1 MSKRVVLTGVGIFT
15 GNGNGK
21 EEYYQ
26 SLKEGKVGY
35 GPVTL
40 FDPSQFSVNIGAE
53 VKDFDAKQ
61 YFGPKGLRLLDRSTR
76 LLVAASKLA
85 IADSKFTITDEN
97 TDDVGVAVGTT
108 LGSLK
113 SIAEFDEVTLK
124 EGPRYV
130 NPGLFPNTVINSP
143 ASQVSIWNNIQ
154 GFNTTLSTGFTSSLD
169 AMSYA
174 NDFIQMDRAKVIYAG
189 SVEEMCFHTYY
200 GFYSLKFLSG
210 SKEGTSF
217 INCPFD
223 KRRNGITFGE
233 GACLVA
239 MEEHEHALKR
249 NATIQAEILGFGY
262 YFDPFRINKYNPRGT
277 GVKEAIRN
285 ALEDA
290 EVDISEID
298 YICANANSTPAADK
312 IETDAIKEIFGKRSY
327 DIPVSSIKSMTGEC
341 YSASGAFAVAA
352 CVGALNENFIPP
364 TVNYQ
369 EADPDCDLDYVP
381 NKSRPAKLNKI
392 LIITFGPNG
401 SNSCMV
407 LGRYH
412 PNGRA

>member
-1 MSKRVVLTGVGIFT
+1 MSRRIVITGVGILVS
-15 GNGNGK
+15 NGKGK
-21 EEYYQ
+21 EEFYR

-35 GPVTL
+35 GPITL
-40 FDPSQFSVNIGAE
+40 FETGQFFVNMAGE
-53 VKDFDAKQ
+53 VRDFDAKQ

-85 IADSKFTITDEN
+85 ISDSAFKITGRN
-97 TDDVGVAVGTT
+97 TRNAGVSVGTT

-113 SIAEFDEVTLK
+113 SIAEFEEVALR

-130 NPGLFPNTVINSP
+130 NPGLFPNTVMNSP
-143 ASQVSIWNNIQ
+143 ASQVSIWNNIK
-154 GFNTTLSTGFTSSLD
+154 GFNTTISTGFTSSLD

-174 NDFIQMDRAKVIYAG
+174 ADFIQMGRAKIIYAG
-189 SVEEMCFHTYY
+189 SVEELSIHTFY
-200 GFYSLKFLSG
+200 GFHALKFLSG
-210 SKEGTSF
+210 SRDGEAF

-223 KRRNGITFGE
+223 RRRNGITFGE
-233 GACLVA
+233 GACLLA
-239 MEEHEHALKR
+239 MEELDYARRRK
-249 NATIQAEILGFGY
+249 APIQAEVLGFGY
-262 YFDPFRINKYNPRGT
+262 SFDPYRINKYNPRGT
-277 GVKEAIRN
+277 GLKESIRN

-290 EVDISEID
+290 EVETKDID
-298 YICANANSTPAADK
+298 YICANANSTPAADR
-312 IETDAIKEIFGKRSY
+312 IETEAIKDVFGKRAY
-327 DIPVSSIKSMTGEC
+327 EIPVSSIKSMTGEC
-341 YSASGAFAVAA
+341 YSASGAFAAAA

-381 NKSRPAKLNKI
+381 NKSRPARLNKV

-407 LGRYH
+407 LGRYQK
-412 PNGRA
+412 